1 MSRVTSEVVQQAK
14 EGVEHAVES
23 AREMVPGGGGGN
35 EGGNQQ
41 EN

>member
-1 MSRVTSEVVQQAK
+1 VTSEVVQQAK

-23 AREMVPGGGGGN
+23 AREMVPGGGN
-35 EGGNQQ
+35 EGGNKQ